1 MLVKKADDYQSWYI
15 EEFDYGI
22 LIDPWLDNKL
32 NPCSSFFLQRK
43 RQGLHSLEEEEIEKV
58 KAIIITAPFADHL
71 HVPSLKQLGSD
82 RTIFSTETVRK
93 ILRKRNINNPF
104 KQIED
109 IDEIGPFSFSSFP
122 AGFPY
127 NKSAF
132 SLLISNE
139 DGKSIYHEGHNVDL
153 KQLKKN
159 RIQSDVAIITAESV
173 KFLGLLELSMDESR
187 ALKIVDTL
195 KSKQLML
202 TGTKPHLTKGLI
214 SRLLKIKRLDPMKF
228 EDSDIKVFSS
238 AGDKV
243 QI

>member
-15 EEFDYGI
+15 EEVDYGI
-22 LIDPWLDNKL
+22 LVDPWLDNKL
-32 NPCSSFFLQRK
+32 NPYSSFFLQRK
-43 RQGLHSLEEEEIEKV
+43 RYGSHSLEEEEIEKV

-82 RTIFSTETVRK
+82 RTIYSTETVRK
-93 ILRKRNINNPF
+93 ILKKQNINNLF
-104 KQIED
+104 KKIED
-109 IDEIGPFSFSSFP
+109 INEIGPFSFTSFP

-127 NKSAF
+127 NRSAF

-159 RIQSDVAIITAESV
+159 KIQSDVAIITAESV

-187 ALKIVDTL
+187 ALKIADTL
-195 KSKQLML
+195 KSKKLML

>member
-15 EEFDYGI
+15 EEADYGI

-32 NPCSSFFLQRK
+32 NPYSSFFLQRK
-43 RQGLHSLEEEEIEKV
+43 RYGSHSLEEEEIEKV
-58 KAIIITAPFADHL
+58 KAIIITAPFSDHL

-82 RTIFSTETVRK
+82 RTIYSTEIVRK
-93 ILRKRNINNPF
+93 ILKKRNINNLF

-109 IDEIGPFSFSSFP
+109 INEIGPFSFSSSP

-159 RIQSDVAIITAESV
+159 KVQSDVAIITAESV

-195 KSKQLML
+195 KSKKLML

>member
-15 EEFDYGI
+15 EEDGFGI
-22 LIDPWLDNKL
+22 LIDPWLDSTL
-32 NPCSSFFLQRK
+32 NPYSSFFLQRK
-43 RQGLHSLEEEEIEKV
+43 RDRSHSLEEEEIEKV

-82 RTIFSTETVRK
+82 RTIYSTETVRK
-93 ILRKRNINNPF
+93 ILKKRNINNPF
-104 KQIED
+104 KQIEN
-109 IDEIGPFSFSSFP
+109 INEIGPFRFSSFP

-127 NKSAF
+127 NRSAF

-153 KQLKKN
+153 KKLEKN
-159 RIQSDVAIITAESV
+159 RVQSDVAIITAESV
-173 KFLGLLELSMDESR
+173 KFLGLLELSMNESR
-187 ALKIVDTL
+187 ALKTVDTL
-195 KSKQLML
+195 KSKKLML
-202 TGTKPHLTKGLI
+202 TGTKPYLTKGLV
-214 SRLLKIKRLDPMKF
+214 SRLLKIKRLNPMNF
-228 EDSDIKVFSS
+228 EDLDIKVFSS

>member
-1 MLVKKADDYQSWYI
+1 M
-15 EEFDYGI
+15 
-22 LIDPWLDNKL
+22 LDNELNTNKL
-32 NPCSSFFLQRK
+32 
-43 RQGLHSLEEEEIEKV
+43 
-58 KAIIITAPFADHL
+58 
-71 HVPSLKQLGSD
+71 
-82 RTIFSTETVRK
+82 IFSTKTVRK
-93 ILRKRNINNPF
+93 ILKKQKINNLF
-104 KQIED
+104 KQIEE
-109 IDEIGPFSFSSFP
+109 IDQIGPFRFSSFP

-127 NKSAF
+127 NRSAF

-139 DGKSIYHEGHNVDL
+139 DGKSVYHEGHNVNL

-187 ALKIVDTL
+187 ALETADTL
-195 KSKQLML
+195 KSKKLML
-202 TGTKPHLTKGLI
+202 TGTKPHLTKGLV

-228 EDSDIKVFSS
+228 EDSEIKVFSS

>member
-15 EEFDYGI
+15 EEADYGI

-32 NPCSSFFLQRK
+32 NPYSSFFLQRK
-43 RQGLHSLEEEEIEKV
+43 RYGSHSLEEEEIEKV
-58 KAIIITAPFADHL
+58 KAIIITAPFSDHL

-82 RTIFSTETVRK
+82 RTIYSTEIVRK
-93 ILRKRNINNPF
+93 ILKKRNINNLF

-109 IDEIGPFSFSSFP
+109 INEIGPFSFSSSP

-187 ALKIVDTL
+187 ALETADTL
-195 KSKQLML
+195 KSKKLML
-202 TGTKPHLTKGLI
+202 TGTKPHLTKGLV

-228 EDSDIKVFSS
+228 EDSEIKVFSS

>member
-15 EEFDYGI
+15 EEVDYGI

-32 NPCSSFFLQRK
+32 NPYSSFFLQRK
-43 RQGLHSLEEEEIEKV
+43 RHGSHSLEEEIEKV

-71 HVPSLKQLGSD
+71 HVPSLKQLGPD
-82 RTIFSTETVRK
+82 RIIYSTKTVRK
-93 ILRKRNINNPF
+93 ILKKQKINNLF
-104 KQIED
+104 KQIEE

-127 NKSAF
+127 NRSAF

-139 DGKSIYHEGHNVDL
+139 DGKSVYHEGHNVNL

-173 KFLGLLELSMDESR
+173 KFLGLLELSMDE
-187 ALKIVDTL
+187 
-195 KSKQLML
+195 
-202 TGTKPHLTKGLI
+202 
-214 SRLLKIKRLDPMKF
+214 
-228 EDSDIKVFSS
+228 
-238 AGDKV
+238 
-243 QI
+243 

>member
-15 EEFDYGI
+15 EEVDYGI

-32 NPCSSFFLQRK
+32 NPYSSFFLQRK
-43 RQGLHSLEEEEIEKV
+43 RHRSHSLEEREIEKV

-71 HVPSLKQLGSD
+71 HVPSLKQLGQD
-82 RTIFSTETVRK
+82 RIIYSTKTVRK
-93 ILRKRNINNPF
+93 ILKKQKINNLF

-109 IDEIGPFSFSSFP
+109 IEEIGPFSFSSFP

-127 NKSAF
+127 NRSAF

-139 DGKSIYHEGHNVDL
+139 NGKSVYHEGHNVNL

-159 RIQSDVAIITAESV
+159 RIKSDVAIITAESV

-187 ALKIVDTL
+187 ALKIADAL
-195 KSKQLML
+195 KSKKLML
-202 TGTKPHLTKGLI
+202 TGTKPHLTKGLV

-228 EDSDIKVFSS
+228 ENSDIKVFSS

>member
-15 EEFDYGI
+15 EEVDYGI

-32 NPCSSFFLQRK
+32 NPYSSFFLQRK
-43 RQGLHSLEEEEIEKV
+43 RYGSHSLEEEEIEKV
-58 KAIIITAPFADHL
+58 QAIIITAPFADHL
-71 HVPSLKQLGSD
+71 HVPSLKLLGSD
-82 RTIFSTETVRK
+82 RTIYSTETVRK
-93 ILRKRNINNPF
+93 ILKKQNINNPF

-109 IDEIGPFSFSSFP
+109 INEIGPFRFSSFP

-127 NKSAF
+127 NRSAF

-159 RIQSDVAIITAESV
+159 KIQSDVAIITAESV
-173 KFLGLLELSMDESR
+173 KFLGLLELSMDESQ

-195 KSKQLML
+195 KSKKLML
-202 TGTKPHLTKGLI
+202 TGTKPHLTKGLV
-214 SRLLKIKRLDPMKF
+214 SRLLKIKRLDPIKF